1 MMEMNKE
8 SPASF
13 ASIVINVL
21 IGEYFAETH
30 SEPLCP
36 NLGFKK
42 IKSSPSTISPAVLR

>member
-1 MMEMNKE
+1 MLAMNKE
-8 SPASF
+8 SPAAF

-21 IGEYFAETH
+21 VGEYFAETH

-36 NLGFKK
+36 NMDFKK